1 MREKTMPGRLQTL
14 SAATRGSVLPLP
26 PRLARLY
33 GELRLGRGAPR
44 PGPRVLCNFVTT
56 LDGVVSLNVK
66 GHEGGGDISGFS
78 AEDRMVMGLLR
89 AVADVVI
96 LGGGSLAADPDG
108 LWTPEAICPEL
119 GGDFRRLRQA
129 LGKAGPAR
137 RVVVTASGQL
147 HRRTTAVEPGDGPLT
162 IVTRH
167 GGARRLAERRLPAG
181 VEVVVVAGRGK
192 SLAARDI
199 LDAVKG
205 EAGVG
210 RGAAAAPARGA
221 TTAGV
226 VRGAAGVARGA
237 AGAGRGT
244 ARVARGAPAVVL
256 VEGGPRLLG
265 SFYADR
271 LIDEQFLTLSPQLAG
286 RSGDDG
292 RPGLVMGQS
301 FAPGDPRWGT
311 LSDVRRS
318 GSHLFLRYIFERG

>member
-14 SAATRGSVLPLP
+14 SAATRGAVLPLP

-33 GELRLGRGAPR
+33 GELRLGLGAPR
-44 PGPRVLCNFVTT
+44 PRPRVLCNFVTT

-162 IVTRH
+162 IVTGRR
-167 GGARRLAERRLPAG
+167 GALRLAERRLPAG

-192 SLAARDI
+192 TLAAKDI
-199 LDAVKG
+199 LDAVTG

-226 VRGAAGVARGA
+226 VPGAAQAPRGAPGGAAG
-237 AGAGRGT
+237 
-244 ARVARGAPAVVL
+244 VVL

-286 RSGDDG
+286 RSGAHG

-301 FAPGDPRWGT
+301 FAPRDPRWGT